1 MNRSCSRPCPDRRR
15 PVFVAWMLVAL
26 CFAAFTAETLA
37 DYKTAISLFK
47 RQKYRDALKELQPD
61 VSRNPDWEFGHRLA
75 GLCYFYLKE
84 YDNAIRAF
92 ERAAE
97 LKSTEP
103 SVYLGLAESY
113 YQTGKLDQA
122 LAALEKGKAGYT
134 KKADHYNYDRI
145 RAFVLY
151 KQKKFADAAG
161 AIVSAFEHQAGTSQD
176 WLVLGISYYMTGQD
190 TQARQA
196 LSTALQMDRSLTS
209 AQVYLDR
216 LAVREAENALKSK
229 NYAQARDGFQ
239 AILQQRPD
247 DNALR
252 FNLALAEIGLKNWA
266 GAEAL
271 LRPMEPAYAGSFR
284 YYYFHAYVLENLG
297 KNEEAEKSY
306 RKALQLNND
315 AQAKEGLQRVL
326 RRMGKK

>member
-1 MNRSCSRPCPDRRR
+1 MTHTRIRPSTDRRR
-15 PVFVAWMLVAL
+15 NAFIALVLAAL
-26 CFAAFTAETLA
+26 CLAAFTAEALA

-84 YDNAIRAF
+84 YDNAARAF

-113 YQTGKLDQA
+113 YQSGKPDQA
-122 LAALEKGKAGYT
+122 LAAVEKGKAYFT
-134 KKADHYNYDRI
+134 KKPDLYNYNRI
-145 RAFVLY
+145 RAFVFY
-151 KQKKFADAAG
+151 KQQRFANAADAVVA
-161 AIVSAFEHQAGTSQD
+161 SFQYQAGTAQD
-176 WLVLGISYYMTGQD
+176 WLILGISYFMTGQD

-196 LSTALQMDRSLTS
+196 LSTAQQMDRSLTS
-209 AQVYLDR
+209 AQTYLDR
-216 LAVREAENALKSK
+216 LAVREAESALKSQ

-239 AILQQRPD
+239 AILQQHPE
-247 DNALR
+247 DNAIR
-252 FNLALAEIGLKNWA
+252 FNLALAEIGLKNWS

-271 LRPMEPAYAGSFR
+271 LRPMETAYTGSFR
-284 YYYFHAYVLENLG
+284 YYYFHGYVLENLG

-315 AQAKEGLQRVL
+315 PQAREALQRVL

>member
-1 MNRSCSRPCPDRRR
+1 MTRTRPRPCPDRRR
-15 PVFVAWMLVAL
+15 SAFFALVLAAL

-92 ERAAE
+92 ERAVE

-103 SVYLGLAESY
+103 SVFLGLAESC

-122 LAALEKGKAGYT
+122 LAALEKGKASYT
-134 KKADHYNYDRI
+134 KKADLYNYDRI

-209 AQVYLDR
+209 AQAYLDR
-216 LAVREAENALKSK
+216 LAVREAENALKSR

-239 AILQQRPD
+239 AILQQRPQ
-247 DNALR
+247 DNAIR

-266 GAEAL
+266 GAETL
-271 LRPMEPAYAGSFR
+271 LRPMESAYTGSFR

-306 RKALQLNND
+306 RKALQINSD
-315 AQAKEGLQRVL
+315 PQAKEGLQRVL